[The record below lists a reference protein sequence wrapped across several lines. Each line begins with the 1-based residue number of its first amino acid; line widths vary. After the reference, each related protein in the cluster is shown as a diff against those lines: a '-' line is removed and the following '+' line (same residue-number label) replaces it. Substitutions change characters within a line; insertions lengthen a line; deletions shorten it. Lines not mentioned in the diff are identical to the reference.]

1 MYSNL
6 LKKIV
11 LISTVLTISG
21 CVSLPNWFEEEKPT
35 LPTVEIRTVE
45 VKTPIVHPEMP
56 RAIKL
61 KIPQW
66 YVVSDKNLEEFLERI
81 AKRHQGQVVF
91 TAMSIGDYELM
102 AYNMQEIKRYINQL
116 KEVVIYYRT
125 INGEEDESKSTN
137 TGESEESRSGT
148 HQQTQDERGS
158 VSK

>member
-1 MYSNL
+1 MFSNQ
-6 LKKIV
+6 LKKIL
-11 LISTVLTISG
+11 LISTILTTISG
-21 CVSLPNWFEEEKPT
+21 CASFPKLWGEKEVPK
-35 LPTVEIRTVE
+35 PPQVEIRTVE

-61 KIPQW
+61 RVPEW

-116 KEVVIYYRT
+116 KEVVKYYQT
-125 INGEEDESKSTN
+125 INEEPKDEPKNTN
-137 TGESEESRSGT
+137 AGESEESRSGS
-148 HQQTQDERGS
+148 HQQTQDER
-158 VSK
+158 